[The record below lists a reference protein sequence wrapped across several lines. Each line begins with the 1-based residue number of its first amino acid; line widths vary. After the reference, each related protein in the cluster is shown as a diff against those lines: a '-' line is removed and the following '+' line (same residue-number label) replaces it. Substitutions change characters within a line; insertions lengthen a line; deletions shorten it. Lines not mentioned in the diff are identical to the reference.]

1 MKIVDVA
8 QGSVSWLE
16 ARAGVVTASEMDA
29 LITPLYAVR
38 KSEGVE
44 AYMAR
49 KLAEKWGG
57 PLPQPKVFAMEQGNI
72 LEDEAIPF
80 YAFEFETKIERPAL
94 ITTDDG
100 RAGCSPDG
108 VIELGDNESH
118 GLEIKCPSR
127 PVHTSY
133 LLDGVVP
140 KEYRA
145 QVQFSL
151 WVTGFPSWKFVS
163 YCRQMPPLILTVEAD
178 PKAFEAIE
186 TALAAFYDNFD
197 AGWKRLVELN
207 GGIEPKKFERAPM
220 SWEQQTETDPNEVL
234 Q

>member
-1 MKIVDVA
+1 MKIVPVE

-16 ARAGVVTASEMDA
+16 ARAGVVTASEADA

-44 AYMAR
+44 TYMAR

-72 LEDEAIPF
+72 LEDEARPW
-80 YAFEFETKIERPAL
+80 YAFEFGVKIETPGL
-94 ITTDDG
+94 IVTDDG

-108 VIELGDNESH
+108 MILWGKGQE

-127 PVHTSY
+127 PIHTAY
-133 LLDGVVP
+133 LLSGIVP

-163 YCRQMPPLILTVEAD
+163 YCRQMPPLILTVEPD

-186 TALAAFYDNFD
+186 IALGYLYNNFD
-197 AGWKRLVELN
+197 AAWKRLVELN
-207 GGIEPKKFERAPM
+207 DGKEPQKFEHVPM